1 MAKQIFIAWINF
13 QRRAESMQSFFGYSL
28 HYVPSPVGKAW
39 KKPAGY
45 LLQAWRTAR
54 LIAREKPD
62 VVWIQMPPTFLL
74 HWLELVRWLSGY
86 DFKVVADCHN
96 RVFRPPWNRLP
107 GLVGRLNSC
116 AAVLAHND
124 EVAQTA
130 RAMGVDPARLV
141 VFETRPAQL
150 TRPADLPPTPSKPE
164 ILVPCSFNPDEP
176 IDVLIAVARAAPEIC
191 FLVTGNIA
199 KAQARGFTRDVPE
212 NVRFTGFLAKT
223 DYERLLFTSVAV
235 LGLTE
240 LEGIQLSVA
249 NEAVGAGKAMVLSDT
264 VILRELF
271 GSAAL
276 FARNEP
282 AALAAACREA
292 VAHAGELDVR
302 SAALC
307 EARETRWGGQAKQV
321 AARIA
326 EARG

>member
-1 MAKQIFIAWINF
+1 MTKQIFVAWINF

-28 HYVPSPVGKAW
+28 HYIPSPVSKAW
-39 KKPAGY
+39 QKPGGY

-74 HWLELVRWLSGY
+74 HWLELVRRLGGH

-96 RVFRPPWNRLP
+96 RVFRPPWSRLP
-107 GLVGRLNSC
+107 GLVGRLNAC
-116 AAVLAHND
+116 TVVLAHNS
-124 EVAQTA
+124 EVAETA
-130 RAMGVDPARLV
+130 HAMGVDPARLV

-150 TRPADLPPTPSKPE
+150 TRPADLPPRPVTPE

-176 IDVLIAVARAAPEIC
+176 IAALIAAARAAPEIR
-191 FLVTGNIA
+191 FLVTGNIT
-199 KAQARGFTRDVPE
+199 KAEARGFTKDVPE
-212 NVRFTGFLAKT
+212 NLHFTGFLGKAE
-223 DYERLLFTSVAV
+223 YERLLFTSAAV

-264 VILRELF
+264 AILRDLF

-276 FARNEP
+276 FAKNDA

-292 VAHAGELDVR
+292 VARAGELDER
-302 SAALC
+302 SATLC
-307 EARETRWGGQAKQV
+307 KAREARWRNQAKQV
-321 AARIA
+321 IARIA
-326 EARG
+326 ETRG